1 MGKAGV
7 MSLLERQKVDF
18 FHSQGLSNRNIAK
31 KINRSSRTVDRYLK
45 DPEKYG
51 KNFKGKKRELSE
63 RAVRKIVRIASNSTK
78 SAAKIKELAGI
89 KASLSTV
96 QRTIRNAEHLKH
108 LETKKKPPLNAIRK
122 EKRLRFA
129 KEYMTLNVQSDT
141 RLNDGRSVVFT
152 DEKRFNLDGPD
163 GFQYYYHDL

>member
-18 FHSQGLSNRNIAK
+18 FHSQGLSIRNIAK

-45 DPEKYG
+45 DPEEYG
-51 KNFKGKKRELSE
+51 KNFKGKKWALSE

-78 SAAKIKELAGI
+78 IKELAGV

-96 QRTIRNAEHLKH
+96 QRTIRNAEHLKR
-108 LETKKKPPLNAIRK
+108 LKKKPPLNAIRK
-122 EKRLRFA
+122 EKQLRFA
-129 KEYMTLNVQSDT
+129 KEYMTWNVQSDT
-141 RLNDGRSVVFT
+141 RLNDWRSVVFT
-152 DEKRFNLDGPD
+152 DEKRFNLDGPILYL
-163 GFQYYYHDL
+163 FKSPPHI